1 MAHFAKVNSSGMV
14 EQVVVVNNDV
24 LHDENGIEQ
33 ESIGVAFCQSLF
45 GADTE
50 WIQTSYNGKFR
61 GRFAGAGGA
70 GGPVLWAH
78 CQFHQWRIVGPH
90 HRCALG
96 DGVSARRIFA
106 APSQPVIR
114 GVQRRACAIPD
125 HAIVPGL

>member
-50 WIQTSYNGKFR
+50 WIQTSYNNKFR
-61 GRFAGAGGA
+61 GQYAGAGMIYDKVKDEFIA
-70 GGPVLWAH
+70 ST
-78 CQFHQWRIVGPH
+78 
-90 HRCALG
+90 
-96 DGVSARRIFA
+96 DSN
-106 APSQPVIR
+106 S
-114 GVQRRACAIPD
+114 
-125 HAIVPGL
+125 